1 MITALA
7 RIAGKTIGIIANDP
21 VQNGGAL
28 DADGADKQAHF
39 IELCDY
45 FHIPLVY
52 FADIPGFMVGVR
64 AEQHA
69 TLRSGMRA
77 IWVGAQAS
85 VPTMTVVVRK
95 CYGMGGMATGNAAR
109 LNYRIAWPSGSGVRS
124 RSRAASTPPTAARSR
139 TQTTR
144 TSGARR
150 SRSSFVRC
158 APCFRTAES
167 FGVEEIIDP
176 RRTRGYLARFADLAY
191 GAIQHRLGPKSLK
204 GVRP

>member
-1 MITALA
+1 
-7 RIAGKTIGIIANDP
+7 
-21 VQNGGAL
+21 
-28 DADGADKQAHF
+28 
-39 IELCDY
+39 
-45 FHIPLVY
+45 
-52 FADIPGFMVGVR
+52 MVGVR

-109 LNYRIAWPSGSGVRS
+109 LNYRIAWPSGEWGSIPIEGGVDAAYRRDIANAEDPDQRRQEIEAELRS
-124 RSRAASTPPTAARSR
+124 MRS
-139 TQTTR
+139 
-144 TSGARR
+144 
-150 SRSSFVRC
+150 V
-158 APCFRTAES
+158 FRTAES